1 MPNGAGT
8 SEVWCV
14 CFEKIQVTRWSC
26 VYFFLLGVVWRL
38 DLPVFKKKHRYF
50 LSRVTVSFPGWLQ
63 PRNANLGPQFCF
75 LNSYWFTS
83 SRSRT
88 PGSKRSNWICWV
100 PWFLPHLAGAQTLW
114 PSVKAKGLARA
125 EVDEDS
131 TSSMAWSCHPCQCQ
145 PWKRHHQGQEERR
158 KVWKDLLGG
167 HQAETQVKLNAP
179 WMVFQDQPKSTTRP
193 IKKVKQWNWKDYK
206 KAQLAIFVAFWERFC
221 STWNIETA
229 NIDPSFQ
236 EALWRLQAPQ
246 RNHKSLHR
254 KNWQVRTVGACRVPG
269 SMTSGQQIYL
279 TISLLHVYQECTA
292 TIDSK
297 EWNVNMV
304 CIYTCKTFLIDQIMA
319 QFWGGKDF
327 SSIQK
332 YKHVYV
338 TYFWILCFEM
348 IWIPKQLFWIL
359 RLCWIYVSSF
369 WSRSW

>member
-1 MPNGAGT
+1 MSGWLRLRRWDNSLWKCPGPNEAPG
-8 SEVWCV
+8 SN
-14 CFEKIQVTRWSC
+14 KIRFGFYV
-26 VYFFLLGVVWRL
+26 
-38 DLPVFKKKHRYF
+38 DLFGWWKYGFYVQLCPVFLGNILTSACAKRRRHKRSLVRLLREDPSHEVKLCLFFFAGSRVAFGLACLKKKHRYF

-131 TSSMAWSCHPCQCQ
+131 TSSMAWPCHPCQCQ

-193 IKKVKQWNWKDYK
+193 IKKGETVKLK
-206 KAQLAIFVAFWERFC
+206 
-221 STWNIETA
+221 
-229 NIDPSFQ
+229 
-236 EALWRLQAPQ
+236 RLQ
-246 RNHKSLHR
+246 KSTSSDFCCKKESSVPPISLKLRTLIHQSGASKRHSETTSRLHR
-254 KNWQVRTVGACRVPG
+254 KNGQVRTVGACRVPG
-269 SMTSGQQIYL
+269 SMTSGEQIYL
-279 TISLLHVYQECTA
+279 TIS
-292 TIDSK
+292 
-297 EWNVNMV
+297 W
-304 CIYTCKTFLIDQIMA
+304 
-319 QFWGGKDF
+319 
-327 SSIQK
+327 SSM
-332 YKHVYV
+332 Y
-338 TYFWILCFEM
+338 
-348 IWIPKQLFWIL
+348 
-359 RLCWIYVSSF
+359 
-369 WSRSW
+369 SRSVQQLSIPRNGM